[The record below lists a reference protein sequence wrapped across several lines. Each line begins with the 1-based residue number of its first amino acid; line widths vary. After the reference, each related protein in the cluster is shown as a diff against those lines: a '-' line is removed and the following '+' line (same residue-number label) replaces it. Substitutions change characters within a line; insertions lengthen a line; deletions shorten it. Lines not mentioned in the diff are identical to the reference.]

1 MSFDDQEIIVIT
13 LDDVMKYAPGIAR
26 RLKYS
31 GLRAGS
37 RNLEQMQQMFEKIPS
52 SYRVGNEFE
61 KTLLTIETWLSTRHG
76 SHIKSYHH
84 GGSGNPQN
92 IIFEDKIK
100 NWQRGAKDML
110 IRELISIKYDN
121 LIDNIFHAIDNGRN
135 AIYRDMPVDAGEL
148 TPTLSEMFYDIGT
161 AGISLREGVD
171 RILSKYSYVKYLP
184 NDVAT
189 FSMIMVASLI
199 PITAEPLAKVASLD
213 DYVFFEDYI
222 NSFLNIADNY
232 SDEIL
237 HLLKDYDSD
246 DIKQLESSF
255 VY

>member
-1 MSFDDQEIIVIT
+1 MSSDDQQIIVIT

-31 GLRAGS
+31 GLRAGN

-61 KTLLTIETWLSTRHG
+61 KTLVTIEIWLSTRHG
-76 SHIKSYHH
+76 SHIKSYCH
-84 GGSGNPQN
+84 GGSGNPEN

-100 NWQRGAKDML
+100 NWQRGAKDMT
-110 IRELISIKYDN
+110 IRELITIKYDN
-121 LIDNIFHAIDNGRN
+121 LIDNIFHAIDNSRN
-135 AIYRDMPVDAGEL
+135 ATYRDMPVDAGEL
-148 TPTLSEMFYDIGT
+148 TPTLSEIFYDVGT
-161 AGISLREGVD
+161 ARMNLSEGVEK
-171 RILSKYSYVKYLP
+171 ILSKYSYVKYLP

-199 PITAEPLAKVASLD
+199 PITAEPLAQAVSLD

-222 NSFLNIADNY
+222 NNFLNIADSCSN
-232 SDEIL
+232 EIL
-237 HLLKDYDSD
+237 HLLEAFNSD